1 MHSLREILL
10 RGRSKTRRALRIDH
24 DKIRRAHGGATF
36 PLDQKLPSSMKY
48 RIRPAAWHWLLT
60 CALLILGACAT
71 DPSGERELTYGLT
84 LSPTGIDPHIN
95 ASVELGIPLSS
106 VYDTLIFQNADTG
119 EFVPGLATEWSI
131 SPDGMTYTFTL
142 REDVLFHD
150 GTRFDAEAVKANISY
165 VLDPDHRSQKAAS
178 MLGPLSAVEVLGTY
192 EVAFR
197 LDRPYAPL
205 LDSLSQVY
213 LGMASPSALE
223 TWGPVDYQFNQVGTG
238 PFRFIEYL
246 PNDRL
251 VLERNP
257 DYAWAPEIY
266 RRDTPGVDRITFR
279 FFEDPATRALALEG
293 GQVDI
298 IGELPHHQANRLA
311 ETAEFTV
318 DPVHIPGQPL
328 QFIFNT
334 ERPPTSDVSIR
345 RALVLG
351 VDRAR
356 IADTVFG
363 EYSPAADG
371 PLSASTFGFAPDAA
385 FPDYDPELAAELLE
399 AAGWVFPEGGT
410 TRRRE
415 NDKLML
421 DLVVPP
427 WGSNP
432 EVGQLVAAAWENLGA
447 DVTLVVAPGFGPLNE
462 ARAEGEYNAI
472 GMNSFGTDPDLL
484 RPFYD
489 SAGFFNW
496 SGYRD
501 PELDALLEAAA
512 ESFESPEQREQLY
525 QEFAE
530 RVRDL
535 WLILPVRDYVNLV
548 GSSRRVE
555 GLRFSPQGWFPY
567 LNDLELQP

>member
-1 MHSLREILL
+1 
-10 RGRSKTRRALRIDH
+10 
-24 DKIRRAHGGATF
+24 
-36 PLDQKLPSSMKY
+36 MKY
-48 RIRPAAWHWLLT
+48 RKRPAAWHWILI

-106 VYDTLIFQNADTG
+106 VYDTLIFQDPDTG
-119 EFVPGLATEWSI
+119 EFVPGLAADWSI
-131 SPDGMTYTFTL
+131 SPDGLIYTFTL

-165 VLDPDHRSQKAAS
+165 VLDPDHRSQKAAA
-178 MLGPLSAVEVLGTY
+178 MLGPLSAVEVLSPH
-192 EVAFR
+192 EVAFH

-238 PFRFIEYL
+238 PFRFVEYL

-266 RRDTPGVDRITFR
+266 RRDAPGIDRITFR
-279 FFEDPATRALALEG
+279 FFEDPATRALALES

-298 IGELPHHQANRLA
+298 IGELPHHQADRLA
-311 ETAEFTV
+311 GTPDFTV

-334 ERPPTSDVSIR
+334 ERAPTSNASVR
-345 RALVLG
+345 QALVLG

-356 IADTVFG
+356 IANTVFG
-363 EYSPAADG
+363 EYSPVGDG
-371 PLSASTFGFAPDAA
+371 PLSADTFGFAPDAA
-385 FPDYDPELAAELLE
+385 FPDYDPKLAAELLE
-399 AAGWVFPEGGT
+399 AAGWVITDNGK

-415 NDKLML
+415 NDELML

-447 DVTLVVAPGFGPLNE
+447 EVTLKVAPGFGPLNE

-489 SAGFFNW
+489 SDGFFNW

-501 PELDALLEAAA
+501 PELDAILEAAA

-525 QEFAE
+525 REFAE
-530 RVRDL
+530 RVRDQ
-535 WLILPVRDYVNLV
+535 WLTLPVRDYVNLV
-548 GSSRRVE
+548 GSSQRVE

-567 LNDLELQP
+567 LNDLELRP

>member
-1 MHSLREILL
+1 MTSRV
-10 RGRSKTRRALRIDH
+10 LRIDR
-24 DKIRRAHGGATF
+24 DKIRRARGGATF
-36 PLDQKLPSSMKY
+36 PLDHNLPATMKY
-48 RIRPAAWHWLLT
+48 QKRPAAWLWGL
-60 CALLILGACAT
+60 AMAFLILGACAT

-106 VYDTLIFQNADTG
+106 VYDTLIFQDPDTG
-119 EFVPGLATEWSI
+119 EFVPGLASEWSI
-131 SPDGMTYTFTL
+131 SPNGLIYTFTL
-142 REDVLFHD
+142 REDVIFHD
-150 GTRFDAEAVKANISY
+150 GTRFDAEAVEANINY
-165 VLDPDHRSQKAAS
+165 VTDPDHRSQKAAS
-178 MLGPLSAVEVLGTY
+178 MLGPLSSVEVLGPH

-213 LGMASPSALE
+213 LGIASPSALE
-223 TWGPVDYQFNQVGTG
+223 NWGPVDYQFNQVGTG
-238 PFRFIEYL
+238 PFRFVEYL

-251 VLERNP
+251 ILERNQ

-266 RRDTPGVDRITFR
+266 RRDAPGVDRITFR
-279 FFEDPATRALALEG
+279 FFEDPATRALALES

-298 IGELPHHQANRLA
+298 IGELPHHQADRLA
-311 ETAEFTV
+311 GIAEFNV
-318 DPVHIPGQPL
+318 EPVHIPGQPL
-328 QFIFNT
+328 QLILNT
-334 ERPPTSDVSIR
+334 ERAPTSDASVR
-345 RALVLG
+345 QALVLG
-351 VDRAR
+351 VNRAR

-363 EYSPAADG
+363 DYSPVADG
-371 PLSASTFGFAPDAA
+371 PLSEGTFGFAADAA
-385 FPDYDPELAAELLE
+385 FPDYDPELAADLLE
-399 AAGWVFPEGGT
+399 AAGWVIPESGT
-410 TRRRE
+410 TRRNE
-415 NDKLML
+415 NDELL
-421 DLVVPP
+421 LELVVPP

-447 DVTLVVAPGFGPLNE
+447 EVTLTVAPGFGPLNE
-462 ARAEGEYNAI
+462 ARADGEYNAI

-489 SAGFFNW
+489 SGGFFNW

-512 ESFESPEQREQLY
+512 ESFDSPEQREQLY
-525 QEFAE
+525 LEFAE
-530 RVRDL
+530 RVRDR

-548 GSSRRVE
+548 GSSQRVE

-567 LNDLELQP
+567 LNDLELRP